1 MLKTLNSNTNVKSL
15 RSYLIQLVLVAVLP
29 LLIFSSVLIFYISHN
44 QNIELEETLNSRAD
58 SISAVIDDKLNSI
71 VSSLEILAYTED
83 FDPSKFPELH
93 RKLIRATNNLK
104 DWSSIAIADLNGKQL
119 IHTSFPY
126 GSNIL
131 PASDLPFI
139 QKAIQTGRPVI
150 SNFRIGRVT
159 KRKIFSVAVP
169 VIKNNRISLILIGNI
184 SVNLLNESLKR
195 ISLEEDWYATL
206 LDRDYFI
213 LSRSRKADE
222 FTGQKASQYI
232 TNKMVDV
239 NSGVLKSTNKEGI
252 KVYSVFTKSLLTGWT
267 VVLGFPIE
275 KMATISDIS
284 KLVLV
289 VALVVIVMGIILAI
303 RIGRKISEPIVALTH
318 SAEAFGK
325 GYSPMAVNT
334 SVEEIKILAQN
345 LELSSLQRIRS
356 ENTFR
361 TLHEVSSSLAGELD
375 MKRLLQSFTDQSVAL
390 VRAEFGAYFN
400 VTSDESR
407 EFFDIV
413 TLSGAPIEK
422 FEKFPLPGNTEIFGP
437 TFRGEGIVR
446 LDDVTKDPRYGKS
459 APYYGI
465 PEGHLPVR
473 SYLAVPVISRNG
485 DVLGGLFFGHSRV
498 GVFTEQDEKI
508 IGALAAQAATAIDNA
523 KLFAQA
529 TQAVE
534 LRDTFLSVASH
545 ELKTPLTSIY
555 LQFEILKRS
564 TLKTTENDPKVQ
576 NLFDRFQSQLERLT
590 RLINELLD
598 VTRIASGKM
607 NLQPENMELSKLV
620 SDICAN
626 FESEAIQKGSPIS
639 LTIHEKVEGM
649 WDANRVEQVVMNLVS
664 NAIKY
669 GDKKPIE
676 VSVSRIDGWGIVK
689 IKDQGMGIA
698 PEDQSR
704 IFQRFERAI
713 DSTNISGL
721 GLGLFICKEIIL
733 RHGGDIKVES
743 KLGKGSTFTLRLP
756 LA

>member
-1 MLKTLNSNTNVKSL
+1 MNNSTSHVKSL

-29 LLIFSSVLIFYISHN
+29 LVVFASGLIFYLSHQ
-44 QNIELEETLNSRAD
+44 QNLELETNLNSRAK
-58 SISAVIDDKLNSI
+58 SISAVVDDKLNSI
-71 VSSLEILAYTED
+71 VSSLEILAFTED
-83 FDPSKFPELH
+83 FDPSKFPDLH
-93 RKLIRATNNLK
+93 RKLIRATDNLE
-104 DWSSIAIADLNGKQL
+104 DWSSIAVVDLSGKQL

-126 GSNIL
+126 GSNLYSIAEL
-131 PASDLPFI
+131 SFI
-139 QKAIQTGRPVI
+139 KEVIRTGKPVF
-150 SNFRIGRVT
+150 SNYRIGRQT

-169 VIKNNRISLILIGNI
+169 VIKNNRISLILVGNI
-184 SVNLLNESLKR
+184 HVNLLTKTLMRTN
-195 ISLEEDWYATL
+195 LEEDWYATL
-206 LDRDYFI
+206 LDRDYVI
-213 LSRSRKADE
+213 LSRTRMAEKFVGE
-222 FTGQKASQYI
+222 KASSFI
-232 TNKMVDV
+232 TKKMDRAET
-239 NSGVLKSTNKEGI
+239 GVLKSINKEGV
-252 KVYSVFTKSLLTGWT
+252 KSYSVYTKSDLTGWT
-267 VVLGFPIE
+267 VVLGFPIA
-275 KMATISDIS
+275 KMSTVSDIS
-284 KLVLV
+284 KIVLFIAFLVIL
-289 VALVVIVMGIILAI
+289 MGIYLAI
-303 RIGRKISEPIVALTH
+303 RFGRKISEPILALTK
-318 SAEAFGK
+318 SAEAFGQ
-325 GYSPMAVNT
+325 GYSPMAVET
-334 SVEEIKILAQN
+334 QVEEVKILAQN
-345 LELSSLQRIRS
+345 LELASLQRIRS
-356 ENTFR
+356 ENTIR

-375 MKRLLQSFTDQSVAL
+375 LKRLLQSFTDQTVAL

-400 VTSDESR
+400 VSSDDHH

-422 FEKFPLPGNTEIFGP
+422 FSKFGLPSNTAIFGP

-446 LDDVTKDPRYGKS
+446 LDDVTKDPRFGKN
-459 APYYGI
+459 APHFGM

-473 SYLAVPVISRNG
+473 SYLAVPVISHTG
-485 DVLGGLFFGHSRV
+485 EVLGGLFFGHSRA

-508 IGALAAQAATAIDNA
+508 MGALAAQAATAIDNA
-523 KLFAQA
+523 SLYLKA

-564 TLKTTENDPKVQ
+564 TLRTTENDPKVQ

-607 NLQPENMELSKLV
+607 NLHPEKMELAKLV

-626 FESEAIQKGSPIS
+626 FESEAIQKGSPIT
-639 LTIHEKVEGM
+639 LTIKENVEGV
-649 WDANRVEQVVMNLVS
+649 WDSNRVEQVVMNLVS

-669 GDKKPIE
+669 GNKKPIE
-676 VSVSRIDGWGIVK
+676 VTVSKKENWAIVK

-698 PEDQSR
+698 PEDQGR

-713 DSTNISGL
+713 DSSNISGL

-743 KLGKGSTFTLRLP
+743 QLNEGSTFTLRLP
-756 LA
+756 LS